1 MLLHLG
7 VIDQPYA
14 YERQQ
19 VSSRTGKPLKRGK
32 RVSLSVSTGDVAE
45 FLEAKYHPM
54 EVFFEIHGSE
64 IAADLEEGLA
74 GALESLLMG
83 APADASPFAS
93 AAGKVEE
100 RFRKF
105 LDTKEMETLG
115 YPGVPTEAALR
126 GVNHRM
132 ARPYQRRDA
141 RASFID
147 TGLYQTSF
155 KSWVD

>member
-1 MLLHLG
+1 MILHLG
-7 VIDQPYA
+7 VIEQNYA
-14 YERQQ
+14 YDQK
-19 VSSRTGKPLKRGK
+19 VGKGRKR
-32 RVSLSVSTGDVAE
+32 RVSKSVSTGDVAE

-54 EVFFEIHGSE
+54 EIFFEIHGSE

-83 APADASPFAS
+83 APPDASAFGS
-93 AAGKVEE
+93 AENKIDE

-105 LDTKEMETLG
+105 LDAGEMESLG

-132 ARPYQRRDA
+132 AKPYQKREA
-141 RASFID
+141 RKSFID
-147 TGLYQTSF
+147 TGLYQDDF